1 MDNPAEPMVGS
12 SMNGP
17 ISQAGRKSAE
27 RDEGR
32 EREESRDAH
41 RAGRSYPGQAVR
53 SKIIM
58 T

>member
-1 MDNPAEPMVGS
+1 MDNPAELMVGS

-27 RDEGR
+27 RDEGER
-32 EREESRDAH
+32 ERGETLTELAD
-41 RAGRSYPGQAVR
+41 PGQAVR